1 MAILGQIRQ
10 RSFFLIFIIG
20 MALFAFVI
28 SGVLDGNNNSGGPT
42 DPIAIINEEEM
53 SLELFRFQVEQT
65 ERNYGFSTLQA
76 VRTVWDQSIQNTIL
90 NQQFETLGIDAG
102 REQIEQIVS
111 QNPSFVSDER
121 FLNEFGIFDFGI
133 FTNFINLLKEQ
144 NPAAYEQWKIQEANL
159 VNVAKQNIYLDLIRS
174 STGFTEEEGKLA
186 YHVENDKINIEFV
199 QLPLDLIDDSL
210 VNVSEAEIKKYINAN
225 ADQFETEAST
235 AIRYVIFDD
244 IASADD
250 EAQLYASLEKL
261 LDSQV
266 EYNEVS
272 KLTDTLEGFRTT
284 ENVIDFVE
292 KFSEVPYDST
302 HLPKGRLASE
312 YAELLFKLD
321 KGEVFGPFKDGGSLK
336 LARMIDKKRKGS
348 IRASHILISYE
359 GVANPTPGVTRTKE
373 EAQRLANRL
382 LRQVRRNPDNFETL
396 ARNNS
401 DGPSKSLGGDLG
413 FFQEG
418 TMAQPFYDY
427 TNRNRVGKIGLLETD
442 FGFHVVKITD
452 KEDVVLLAEIVRE
465 IVPSDETSNR
475 VFREAT
481 ELEMTA
487 KEKRDLEDAAA
498 AANLSIKDP
507 TQIDILDELIPGI
520 GMQRNIV
527 QWAFEDDTQL
537 GTIRRFSLS
546 KGGYAVVQLSDKLD
560 AGLQT
565 VDQAR
570 EEVTPILQNQ
580 KRLELL
586 TEKFASAS
594 SLETLAEASE
604 TEIKTAS
611 ALTQENTTLPGVGQ
625 EPYVIGVAFSLN
637 EGETSSL
644 IQGENGAFLVRLN
657 KKEVAPDLPSYV
669 AYANSLQEAEKANL
683 EQAILAA
690 LESVAEITD
699 NRAQYY

>member
-1 MAILGQIRQ
+1 M
-10 RSFFLIFIIG
+10 
-20 MALFAFVI
+20 
-28 SGVLDGNNNSGGPT
+28 
-42 DPIAIINEEEM
+42 
-53 SLELFRFQVEQT
+53 
-65 ERNYGFSTLQA
+65 
-76 VRTVWDQSIQNTIL
+76 
-90 NQQFETLGIDAG
+90 
-102 REQIEQIVS
+102 
-111 QNPSFVSDER
+111 
-121 FLNEFGIFDFGI
+121 
-133 FTNFINLLKEQ
+133 
-144 NPAAYEQWKIQEANL
+144 
-159 VNVAKQNIYLDLIRS
+159 DLIRS

-199 QLPLDLIDDSL
+199 QLPMELIDDSL
-210 VNVSEAEIKKYINAN
+210 VNVSDAEIKKYINAN

-235 AIRYVIFDD
+235 AIRYVVFDD

-250 EAQLYASLEKL
+250 EVQLYASLEKL

-292 KFSEVPYDST
+292 KFSEVPYDSAY
-302 HLPKGRLASE
+302 LPKGRLASE
-312 YAELLFKLD
+312 YAEVLFKLD
-321 KGEVFGPFKDGGSLK
+321 KGEVFGPFKDGGYLK
-336 LARMIDKKRKGS
+336 LARMINKKRKGS

-359 GVANPTPGVTRTKE
+359 GVANPTPGVNRTKE

-382 LRQVRRNPDNFETL
+382 LRQARRNPDNFETL

-427 TNRNRVGKIGLLETD
+427 TNRNRIGKIGLLETD

-481 ELEMTA
+481 ELEITA
-487 KEKRDLEDAAA
+487 KEKRDLEEAAT

-527 QWAFEDDTQL
+527 QWAFEDDTQV

-560 AGLQT
+560 SGLQT

-570 EEVTPILQNQ
+570 EVVTPILQNQ

-644 IQGENGAFLVRLN
+644 LQGENGAFLVRLN

-669 AYANSLQEAEKANL
+669 AYANSLQEAEKTNL

>member
-28 SGVLDGNNNSGGPT
+28 SGVLDGKSNSGGPT

-111 QNPSFVSDER
+111 QNPSFVGDER

-133 FTNFINLLKEQ
+133 FTNFINQLKEQ

-199 QLPLDLIDDSL
+199 QLPMELIDDSL
-210 VNVSEAEIKKYINAN
+210 VNVSDAEIKKYINTN

-235 AIRYVIFDD
+235 AIRYVVFDD

-292 KFSEVPYDST
+292 KFSEVPYDSAY
-302 HLPKGRLASE
+302 LPKGRLASE
-312 YAELLFKLD
+312 YAEVLFKLD
-321 KGEVFGPFKDGGSLK
+321 KGEVFGPFKDGGYLK
-336 LARMIDKKRKGS
+336 LARMINKKRKGS

-359 GVANPTPGVTRTKE
+359 GATNPTPGVTRTKE

-418 TMAQPFYDY
+418 AMAQPFYDY

-481 ELEMTA
+481 ELEITA
-487 KEKRDLEDAAA
+487 KEKRDLEEAAA

-527 QWAFEDDTQL
+527 QWAFEDDTQV

-570 EEVTPILQNQ
+570 EVVTPILQNQ

-604 TEIKTAS
+604 TKIKTAS

-669 AYANSLQEAEKANL
+669 AYANSLQEAEKTNL

>member
-28 SGVLDGNNNSGGPT
+28 SGVLDGKSNSGGPT

-111 QNPSFVSDER
+111 QNPSFVGDER

-133 FTNFINLLKEQ
+133 FTNFINQLKEQ

-199 QLPLDLIDDSL
+199 QLPMELIDDSL
-210 VNVSEAEIKKYINAN
+210 VNVSDAEIKKYINTN

-235 AIRYVIFDD
+235 AIRYVVFDD

-292 KFSEVPYDST
+292 KFSEVPYDSAY
-302 HLPKGRLASE
+302 LPKGRLASE
-312 YAELLFKLD
+312 YAEVLFKLD
-321 KGEVFGPFKDGGSLK
+321 KGEVFGPFKDGGYLK
-336 LARMIDKKRKGS
+336 LARMINKKRNGS

-359 GVANPTPGVTRTKE
+359 GAANPTPGVTRTKE

-418 TMAQPFYDY
+418 AMAQPFYDY

-481 ELEMTA
+481 ELEITA
-487 KEKRDLEDAAA
+487 KEKRDLEEAAA

-527 QWAFEDDTQL
+527 QWAFQDDTQV

-570 EEVTPILQNQ
+570 EVVTPILQNQ

-604 TEIKTAS
+604 TKIKTAS

-669 AYANSLQEAEKANL
+669 AYANSLQEAEKTNL

>member
-28 SGVLDGNNNSGGPT
+28 SGVLDGNSNSGGPT

-199 QLPLDLIDDSL
+199 QLPMELIDDSL
-210 VNVSEAEIKKYINAN
+210 VNVSDAEIKKYINAN

-235 AIRYVIFDD
+235 AIRYVVFDD

-250 EAQLYASLEKL
+250 EVQLYASLEKL

-292 KFSEVPYDST
+292 KFSEVPYDSAY
-302 HLPKGRLASE
+302 LPKGRLASE
-312 YAELLFKLD
+312 YAEVLFKLD
-321 KGEVFGPFKDGGSLK
+321 KGEVFGPFKDGGYLK
-336 LARMIDKKRKGS
+336 LARMINKKRKGS

-382 LRQVRRNPDNFETL
+382 LRQARRNPDNFETL

-481 ELEMTA
+481 ELEITA
-487 KEKRDLEDAAA
+487 KEKRDLEEAAA

-527 QWAFEDDTQL
+527 QWAFEEDTQV

-560 AGLQT
+560 SGLQT

-570 EEVTPILQNQ
+570 EVVIPILQNQ

-586 TEKFASAS
+586 TEKFASAG

-644 IQGENGAFLVRLN
+644 LQGENGAFLVRLN

-669 AYANSLQEAEKANL
+669 AYANSLQEAEKTNL